1 MGSVA
6 TPAAA
11 VGRYAVR
18 IGCIR
23 LRRSGRADDPRIFL
37 PVSWRLSAHAS
48 DPAVAHSL
56 IGHWCSAARGRRVLL
71 LATGRF
77 WGVLAGRHA
86 HGCQPGCQQ
95 GCKTEKPQRFHYIA
109 PIRINCEPGTREGC
123 RRCATLTPFGWPQR
137 RAADSALLGAQEPDR
152 LHRVSAAARGI
163 EPHRFCPRVVISIA
177 LVGAAPVERLP
188 GPFPPDGGTPCTRPP
203 RGHSGS
209 EASARTGSHG
219 PAKSKR
225 LGKRRYGRSR
235 TSGSIRPG
243 EDTPG
248 GDRGRRVPRVPSLSA
263 AQWNLPDASRS
274 QVGAAIPVS

>member
-1 MGSVA
+1 MGRHAHPARVGSEGGRRIRGCPRQEA
-6 TPAAA
+6 WEENLGRRGQADLRQKFSLMRLRAAAA
-11 VGRYAVR
+11 VRRCAVR

-77 WGVLAGRHA
+77 WATTGQVLAGRHA

-109 PIRINCEPGTREGC
+109 PVRINCEPGTREGC

-137 RAADSALLGAQEPDR
+137 RAADSAHLGAQEPDR
-152 LHRVSAAARGI
+152 LHRVSAVARGI
-163 EPHRFCPRVVISIA
+163 EPFARASSIA
-177 LVGAAPVERLP
+177 LVGAAPVERWKTIGAVSLP
-188 GPFPPDGGTPCTRPP
+188 LDPSARRLIGRCRPP
-203 RGHSGS
+203 
-209 EASARTGSHG
+209 
-219 PAKSKR
+219 P
-225 LGKRRYGRSR
+225 LG
-235 TSGSIRPG
+235 
-243 EDTPG
+243 
-248 GDRGRRVPRVPSLSA
+248 
-263 AQWNLPDASRS
+263 
-274 QVGAAIPVS
+274 